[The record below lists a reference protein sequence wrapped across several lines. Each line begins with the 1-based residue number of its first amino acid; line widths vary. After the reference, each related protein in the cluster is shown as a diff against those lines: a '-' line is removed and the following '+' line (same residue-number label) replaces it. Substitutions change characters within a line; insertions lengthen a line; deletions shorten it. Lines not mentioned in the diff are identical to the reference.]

1 MPPLYDGPYTVL
13 QHSLCHFRLQ
23 MGDKEDNI
31 STLCLNPFTSRSS
44 TLTAARLAVLGAAH
58 YGRATQA
65 RQLQPHTLNPNGS

>member
-1 MPPLYDGPYTVL
+1 
-13 QHSLCHFRLQ
+13 

-65 RQLQPHTLNPNGS
+65 RQLQPHNLNANGS